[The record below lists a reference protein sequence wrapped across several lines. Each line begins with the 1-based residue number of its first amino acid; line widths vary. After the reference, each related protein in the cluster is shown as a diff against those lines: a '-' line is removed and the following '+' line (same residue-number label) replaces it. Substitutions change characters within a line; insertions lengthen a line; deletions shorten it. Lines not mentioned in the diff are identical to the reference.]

1 MNGKKILITGA
12 SGFIG
17 STAVDRALGLG
28 FETWAG
34 IRKSSSR
41 TYLQDDRIRFIDLP
55 YHDKEQLRERL
66 RLFVDQHGS
75 FDYILHIAGATQAL
89 HEADFYRV
97 NYQYTRH
104 LVDVLIEEGIQPDAF
119 VLMST
124 LGVLGVGDEVS
135 YTPFQA
141 DHAPNPNT
149 AYGRSKLQAE
159 IYLKGLD
166 NFPYLIL
173 RPTGVYGP
181 RDRDYLILMK
191 AVKSGLNV
199 GAGFKEQRLS
209 FIYSEDLVEIIF
221 TLLKKGITRKEFLV
235 SDGDSYTDSEFNAI
249 VQETLQRKR
258 VLRVKVPLWIVKSAA
273 FLSEK
278 WAALFGKTTTF
289 NSDKYSIMKQRNWTC
304 DITPLREA
312 IGFTPTHQL
321 REGIAKTVAWYKEH
335 GWL

>member
-17 STAVDRALGLG
+17 STAVDKALELGLD
-28 FETWAG
+28 TWAG

-41 TYLQDDRIRFIDLP
+41 AYLQDEQIRFIDLP
-55 YHDKEQLRERL
+55 YHDKEKLREQLRS
-66 RLFVDQHGS
+66 FVDQHGR

-89 HEADFYRV
+89 REANFFRV
-97 NYQYTRH
+97 NYEYTRH
-104 LVDVLIEEGIQPDAF
+104 LVDVLVEEKVQPDAF

-124 LGVLGVGDEVS
+124 LGVLGVGDEVG

-141 DHAPNPNT
+141 GHTPNPNT

-159 IYLKGLD
+159 NYLKGLD

-209 FIYSEDLVEIIF
+209 FIFSEDLVDIIF
-221 TLLKKGITRKEFLV
+221 TLLNKGITQKEFLV

-249 VQETLQRKR
+249 VQEALQRKR
-258 VLRVKVPLWIVKSAA
+258 VLRVKVPLWIVKPAA

-278 WAALFGKTTTF
+278 WASLFGRTTTF
-289 NSDKYSIMKQRNWTC
+289 NSDKYNIMKQRNWAC

-312 IGFTPTHQL
+312 IDFTPAHRL
-321 REGIAKTVAWYKEH
+321 REGVAKTVAWYKEY